1 MHTMRHRLFPAQTSM
16 TGIIPDGTKDR
27 WFQHI
32 INRVK
37 QLSGCT
43 QHANATDGSKCSTQF
58 KTQWNTAS
66 NDS

>member
-1 MHTMRHRLFPAQTSM
+1 M

-32 INRVK
+32 INKVK